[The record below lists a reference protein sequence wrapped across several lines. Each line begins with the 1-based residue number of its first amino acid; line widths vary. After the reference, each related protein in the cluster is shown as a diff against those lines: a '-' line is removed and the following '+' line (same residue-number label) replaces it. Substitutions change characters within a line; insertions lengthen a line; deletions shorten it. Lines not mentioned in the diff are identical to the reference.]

1 MGIRYTEEELN
12 SIDKSVLIKM
22 FLGLQEQM
30 ESLTKETSELNDKMQ
45 MMMEQLV
52 LSNKNRFG
60 RMSEKMSDVNQI
72 RFMEVDTS
80 YRF

>member
-1 MGIRYTEEELN
+1 
-12 SIDKSVLIKM
+12 M

-30 ESLTKETSELNDKMQ
+30 ESLTKETSALNDKMQ

-60 RMSEKMSDVNQI
+60 RMSEKMDDVNQI
-72 RFMEVDTS
+72 RFMEVD
-80 YRF
+80 

>member
-1 MGIRYTEEELN
+1 MGIRYTEKELN

-30 ESLTKETSELNDKMQ
+30 ESLTKETSALNDKMQ

-72 RFMEVDTS
+72 RFMEVDGATLQ
-80 YRF
+80 

>member
-1 MGIRYTEEELN
+1 MGIRYTEKELN

-30 ESLTKETSELNDKMQ
+30 ESLTKETSALNDKMQ

-60 RMSEKMSDVNQI
+60 RMSEKMDDVNQI
-72 RFMEVDTS
+72 RFMEVD
-80 YRF
+80 

>member
-30 ESLTKETSELNDKMQ
+30 ESLTKETSALNDKMQ
-45 MMMEQLV
+45 MIHFLPILE
-52 LSNKNRFG
+52 
-60 RMSEKMSDVNQI
+60 
-72 RFMEVDTS
+72 
-80 YRF
+80 

>member
-30 ESLTKETSELNDKMQ
+30 ESLTKETSALNDKMQ

-60 RMSEKMSDVNQI
+60 RMSEKMDDVNQI
-72 RFMEVDTS
+72 RFMEVD
-80 YRF
+80 

>member
-30 ESLTKETSELNDKMQ
+30 ESLTKETSALNDKMQ

-72 RFMEVDTS
+72 RFMEVD
-80 YRF
+80 